1 MKATEFVKKFG
12 IVRAK
17 QILDHAPEGAASFD
31 FIGIKYS
38 NGSRLVGKK
47 HIGLNHLKRLV
58 ESHELVEILEGLGN
72 AKSIVEN
79 KPKGATRYLRG
90 YYLKEARYIY
100 EYSIHLKVWR
110 QNGRHKEWSAMWNG
124 SSSIRELKQ
133 AIADF
138 EACKEVS

>member
-1 MKATEFVKKFG
+1 MNATEFVKKFG

-58 ESHELVEILEGLGN
+58 ESHELVI
-72 AKSIVEN
+72 
-79 KPKGATRYLRG
+79 
-90 YYLKEARYIY
+90 
-100 EYSIHLKVWR
+100 VWR
-110 QNGRHKEWSAMWNG
+110 MPESWRDDYDGDKLGFEGARMYLDMHGNH
-124 SSSIRELKQ
+124 ELVGEKLERFKQ
-133 AIADF
+133 AIADVESCL
-138 EACKEVS
+138 EADKKLEGL